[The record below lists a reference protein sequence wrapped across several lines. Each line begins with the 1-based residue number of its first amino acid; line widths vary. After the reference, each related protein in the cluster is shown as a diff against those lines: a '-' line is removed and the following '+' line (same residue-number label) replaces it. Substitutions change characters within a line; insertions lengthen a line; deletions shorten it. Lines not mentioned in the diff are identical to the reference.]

1 MTRDEIIQL
10 AERVSSGLATEEE
23 MALFNKAF
31 NSFQSDPEEWNMQL
45 LGNREEIVEMIHEGI
60 VAKTKVGKLKSFN
73 TRRWM
78 VAATIVALL
87 IAGAAYLFTNRQ
99 QPQRSPV
106 MIAADKDIPAP
117 AGNKAVITLG
127 NGQQIFLD
135 SNSHGILSQQGGVT
149 ISGKPGGEILYSGKD
164 DQVSINSITV
174 PRGSKPVSLS
184 LADGTRVWVDA
195 GSSLKFPTAFPGKE
209 RRVTVTGQAYFEVA
223 QDSHKP
229 FYVLNTSDASKVEVL
244 GTAFNVNAYSIFEG
258 TMVTLLNGAVNLRWQ
273 NEVQGLQPLQ
283 QAIVKSNGSIALRS
297 NVDAEQVMS
306 WKTGQFIFDG
316 MTMRNIMQELER
328 YYDVNVKFDNE
339 IDEKFVMRISRDVPV
354 SEVLKGL
361 ALTQLVHFKIDGR
374 TITVSK

>member
-31 NSFQSDPEEWNMQL
+31 NSFQSDPEEWNAQL

-78 VAATIVALL
+78 VAATIAALL

-99 QPQRSPV
+99 LPQRSPV

-135 SNSHGILSQQGGVT
+135 SNSQGILSQQGGVT

-209 RRVTVTGQAYFEVA
+209 REVTVTGQAYFEVA
-223 QDSHKP
+223 QDSRKP

-297 NVDAEQVMS
+297 NVDADQVMS